1 MHKTIALASSS
12 PYRRELLDKLGFAY
26 RSKKPDIDETP
37 FPDEAPNE
45 LVARLAESKARAVMQ
60 QFPNALII
68 GSDQVA
74 VLDGEILGKPGTKSR
89 AIEQLK
95 KASGRCMTFLTGLSL
110 LDSET
115 GIAKTE
121 VVPFDVHFRILTDQM
136 IDRYL
141 EREQPFNCAGSFKSE
156 GLGIVLFDK
165 LDGEDPNTLIGLP
178 LIRLTRL
185 LEQAG
190 VEVL

>member
-1 MHKTIALASSS
+1 MHKTIVLASSS
-12 PYRRELLDKLGFAY
+12 PFRRELLDKLGFAY
-26 RSKKPDIDETP
+26 RSKKPDVDETP

-89 AIEQLK
+89 AFEQLK

-115 GIAKTE
+115 GIAQTE
-121 VVPFDVHFRILTDQM
+121 VVPFDVHFRKLTDSM

-185 LEQAG
+185 LEKAG
-190 VEVL
+190 VEVI

>member
-1 MHKTIALASSS
+1 MHKTIVLASSS

-26 RSKKPDIDETP
+26 RSKKPDVDETP

-45 LVARLAESKARAVMQ
+45 LVARLAESKARAVMS

-74 VLDGEILGKPGTKSR
+74 VLDGDILGKPGTKAR

-95 KASGRCMTFLTGLSL
+95 KASGRRVTFLTGLSL
-110 LDSET
+110 LDSES
-115 GIAKTE
+115 GIAQTE
-121 VVPFDVHFRILTDQM
+121 VVPFDVHFRKLTDTM

-165 LDGEDPNTLIGLP
+165 LEGEDPNTLIGLP

>member
-1 MHKTIALASSS
+1 MHKTIVLASSS
-12 PYRRELLDKLGFAY
+12 PFRRELLDKLGFAY
-26 RSKKPDIDETP
+26 RSKKPDVDETP

-74 VLDGEILGKPGTKSR
+74 VLDGEILGKPGTKSI
-89 AIEQLK
+89 AFEQLK

-115 GIAKTE
+115 GIAQTE
-121 VVPFDVHFRILTDQM
+121 VVPFDVHFRKLTDSM

-185 LEQAG
+185 LEKAG
-190 VEVL
+190 VEVI

>member
-1 MHKTIALASSS
+1 MHKTIVLASSS

-26 RSKKPDIDETP
+26 RSKKPDVDETP

-45 LVARLAESKARAVMQ
+45 LVARLAETKARAVMQ

-115 GIAKTE
+115 GIAQTE
-121 VVPFDVHFRILTDQM
+121 VVPFDVHFRKLTDSM

-190 VEVL
+190 VEVI

>member
-1 MHKTIALASSS
+1 MHKTIVLASSS
-12 PYRRELLDKLGFAY
+12 PFRRELLDKLGFAY
-26 RSKKPDIDETP
+26 RSKKPDVDETP

-60 QFPNALII
+60 QLPNALII

-89 AIEQLK
+89 AFEQLK

-115 GIAKTE
+115 GIAQTE
-121 VVPFDVHFRILTDQM
+121 VVPFDVHFRKLTDSM

-185 LEQAG
+185 LEKAG
-190 VEVL
+190 VEVI